1 MHPLLLLLIVA
12 SPQAPAPPV
21 PPAPAPQANR
31 SDYLPLNVRLP
42 PVTLQSDEFVAASE
56 AARAGVLDDDAVLGL
71 TLGGRSRAYPVAIVA
86 TNEVVND
93 DLAGVAIAIT
103 W

>member
-1 MHPLLLLLIVA
+1 MHPLALLLIVA
-12 SPQAPAPPV
+12 SPQAPAPPI

-31 SDYLPLNVRLP
+31 SDDLPLNVRLP
-42 PVTLQSDEFVAASE
+42 PVTLRRDEFVAPSE
-56 AARAGVLDDDAVLGL
+56 TARAGVLDDDAILGL
-71 TLGGRSRAYPVAIVA
+71 TLGGKSRAYPIAIVA
-86 TNEVVND
+86 TSEVVND